1 MARIPESIDKYRV
14 ESLIASG
21 GMGQVYKAE
30 HPTLKRS
37 VIIKKLSLGSTA
49 TLTERFRRE
58 ARILMDFRNDHI
70 VDVHDHFVKGRSNYI
85 VMEFVDGVSV
95 KDLLETQRY
104 IDNASAAYIALY
116 TARALSYAHKK
127 SVIHR
132 DIKPGNILISREGDI
147 KLADFGIASS
157 RESSDE
163 TLTSEGMTLGTPSYM
178 APEQFRNSREV
189 DYRADLYSLGVML
202 YEMLT
207 GRKPYGG
214 GFSPELIQQIQKG
227 KYPRPRKLNPAIS
240 RPLERII
247 RKLIRPNE
255 RRRVKDAQQLEKH
268 LQRFLKQYYPDQIK
282 KRLAAY
288 VQGTELPPL
297 TVKKQQPGIIRAA
310 GFAAGILLL
319 GGLASLDVLTNMHN
333 RLLFPSNYGQVR
345 FVLENAD
352 ILAGGN
358 SAGDTPDSSIYRDDD
373 NQIPMLPHR
382 IIYRETRSN
391 GANNFSS
398 LPLVLPQGR
407 YRLKTEVNGQ
417 VIWKSFFLPSWNS
430 RGQELRIFTSPLAPA
445 PRQVRVETIS
455 RDALTGRNLD
465 GLARYSFLQG
475 SSRVPLSDAAVF
487 SGDVRHFRVEAPG
500 YLSQDFILRLDVS
513 QDRLTLAADLIPVPS
528 RLSIELSGAED
539 YRIRI
544 NGSSRINAVEDGA
557 IVKVDIEPGNR
568 EVYPVLPGR
577 YVVEASGSDGD
588 GNSWEDSVSLELQA
602 GTDSRIRVETED
614 GRLRILR

>member
-1 MARIPESIDKYRV
+1 MARLPESIDKYRV

-30 HPTLKRS
+30 HPTLKRP

-85 VMEFVDGVSV
+85 VMEFVDGISV

-116 TARALSYAHKK
+116 TARALSYAHGK

-132 DIKPGNILISREGDI
+132 DIKPGNILISRDGDI

-255 RRRVKDAQQLEKH
+255 RRRVKDARQLEKR
-268 LQRFLKQYYPDQIK
+268 LERFLRQYYPDQIRN
-282 KRLAAY
+282 RLAAF
-288 VQGTELPPL
+288 VQGRDLPHL
-297 TVKKQQPGIIRAA
+297 TVRKQQPGIIRTIGIA
-310 GFAAGILLL
+310 GGVLVL
-319 GGLASLDVLTNMHN
+319 GGGISLALLTNMHN
-333 RLLFPSNYGQVR
+333 RVLFPSNYGQVR

-352 ILAGGN
+352 TAGERSG
-358 SAGDTPDSSIYRDDD
+358 SELYPESSIFQDDD
-373 NQIPMLPHR
+373 EQIPRLPQR
-382 IIYRETRSN
+382 IIYRENDTGGGKS
-391 GANNFSS
+391 FSS
-398 LPLVLPQGR
+398 LPLVLPKGR
-407 YRLKTEVNGQ
+407 YRLKTTVNGQ
-417 VIWKSFFLPSWNS
+417 VIWKSFYLPPWNN
-430 RGQELRIFTSPLAPA
+430 RKEELRIFSAPLAPA
-445 PRQVRVETIS
+445 PRPVRVETIA
-455 RDALTGRNLD
+455 RNALTGRNLD
-465 GLARYSFLQG
+465 GLARFTLVRG
-475 SSRVPLSDAAVF
+475 GRELPLDDARLL
-487 SGDVRHFRVEAPG
+487 SGDVRHFRVNAPG
-500 YLSQDFILRLDVS
+500 YLSQDFVLRLDVA

-528 RLSIELSGAED
+528 QLSIELRGEGA

-544 NGSSRINAVEDGA
+544 NGSSRISTIDDGA
-557 IVKVDIEPGNR
+557 VVKSDIVPESR
-568 EVYPVLPGR
+568 EEYAVLPGR
-577 YVVEASGSDGD
+577 YLLEASGADSE
-588 GNSWEDSVSLELQA
+588 GNSWEEALSLELESGA
-602 GTDSRIRVETED
+602 DIRVEIDTES
-614 GRLRILR
+614 GRIRLLR